1 MTDQALSGIMV
12 LDHSEYVSGAY
23 CTKLMGAFGADVIK
37 IERPNGGDP
46 ARNVG
51 PFLNDDPH
59 PECSALFLYLNT
71 NKKSITLDFKT
82 LTGTKIL
89 KDLIAKI
96 DVLVEAFRPGAMAE
110 LGLDYASL
118 KEINSGLVMAS
129 ITDFGQ
135 SGPYRYYKGGR
146 LVLNALS
153 GYMFVNGEPGREP
166 LAGSGEQPAYQGGIH
181 AYTGIMA
188 ALLYRE
194 NTGKGQ
200 YIDISQMECMSSL
213 HQFVVNRYEYSG
225 NIQQRVGNRY
235 AHSHPASIYPCKDG
249 YISVNTPSI
258 QFLEPMLALMELEYM
273 LEDPRFETPFHCL
286 VNADAFDAMVIPWF
300 KERTRKEIIEAF
312 QEWRVPAAYVNNVE
326 DLLNDDQYKARDFW
340 TDIDHPETGT
350 LPYASAPF
358 KMSETPAQPE
368 RAPLLGEHN
377 EEIYCGRLG
386 MTNGDLVRLRQMGV
400 I

>member
-1 MTDQALSGIMV
+1 MTDQALSGIKV
-12 LDHSEYVSGAY
+12 LDLSEYVSGAY

-37 IERPNGGDP
+37 IERPDGGDP

-96 DVLVEAFRPGAMAE
+96 DVLVEGFKPGAMAE

-129 ITDFGQ
+129 ITNFGQ
-135 SGPYRYYKGGR
+135 SGSYRYYKGGR

-194 NTGKGQ
+194 DTGKGQ

-258 QFLEPMLALMELEYM
+258 QFLEPMLTLMELEHM

-286 VNADAFDAMVIPWF
+286 VNADAFDAMVISWF

-340 TDIDHPETGT
+340 TDIDHPEAGT

-386 MTNGDLVRLRQMGV
+386 MTNGDLIRLRQMGV